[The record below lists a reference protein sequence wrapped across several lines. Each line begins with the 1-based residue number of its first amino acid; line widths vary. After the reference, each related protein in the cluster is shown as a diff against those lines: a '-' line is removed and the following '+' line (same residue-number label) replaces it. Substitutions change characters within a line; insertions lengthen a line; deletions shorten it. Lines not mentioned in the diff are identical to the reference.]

1 MSAAC
6 RTERQQAIID
16 YAREHPFEQFGDYD
30 KAALALN
37 IPANTV
43 RHYVKQYGLNTKMPG
58 PRKGY
63 SVGKPIVPCAP
74 TFTPVVAK
82 ESTDLTTRVKKQLT
96 GNRSTKDE
104 LADMFNVAPKTIQA
118 VLDALTEA
126 ACALDC
132 EDGRYKILNTI
143 RPPEEPVK
151 ETLEGLGARSGRFL
165 IGATADWHVGSKYCR
180 PDVINGLYDWYKAEG
195 VTTVYLAGNWIE
207 GEARFNQFSI
217 DVHGM
222 TAQVQRFIEWCP
234 QIPSITTKV
243 LSGDDHEGW
252 YVTREG
258 INIGQLLEM
267 EARKAG
273 REDIVDI
280 GYMERDIELA
290 PGQIMRVIHAGGGS
304 AYATSYT
311 AQKYV
316 ESLQGGE
323 KPRIVIMGHYHK
335 LSFEYPRE
343 VYVLQPGCAKDQDD
357 WMRKNKLPAHVGGCI
372 LDVRVN
378 DQGIIDEVGCRMKT
392 WFDRKFYDHKW

>member
-1 MSAAC
+1 MIP
-6 RTERQQAIID
+6 RTERQRAVVD
-16 YAREHPFEQFGDYD
+16 YATEHPFTQFGDYER
-30 KAALALN
+30 ASSALN
-37 IPANTV
+37 IPANTI
-43 RHYVKQYGLNTKMPG
+43 RHYAKMYGLNTKMPG
-58 PRKGY
+58 PRKSY
-63 SVGKPIVPCAP
+63 SVGKPIIPREASTSVPL
-74 TFTPVVAK
+74 VAGDNSLAERIRK
-82 ESTDLTTRVKKQLT
+82 YLAKIQA
-96 GNRSTKDE
+96 TKDE
-104 LADMFNVAPKTIQA
+104 LADFFEVPPKVIQA
-118 VLDALTEA
+118 
-126 ACALDC
+126 ALDELKERAITLDC
-132 EDGRYKILNTI
+132 QDGIYSVQNDI
-143 RPPEEPVK
+143 RPPEEPVH

-165 IGATADWHVGSKYCR
+165 IGETADWHTSSKYSR
-180 PDVINGLYDWYKAEG
+180 RDVINGLYDWYKAEG

-207 GEARFNQFSI
+207 GEARFNMFEL

-222 TAQVQRFIEWCP
+222 TAQVQRFIDWCP
-234 QIPSITTKV
+234 QIPGITTKV

-252 YVTREG
+252 YVQREG
-258 INIGQLLEM
+258 VNIGQLLEM

-273 REDIVDI
+273 RSDIVDI
-280 GYMERDIELA
+280 GYMERDVELA
-290 PGQIMRVIHAGGGS
+290 PGQVMRVIHSGGGS

-323 KPRIVIMGHYHK
+323 KPRIVVMGHYHK

-357 WMRKNKLPAHVGGCI
+357 WMRKKKLQAHVGGCI